1 MKREVALLL
10 PRYSLIFVKARRPE
24 PCIRR
29 RMTDELSFV
38 VVAVALLVTPGPTN
52 TLLATS
58 GAASGFRKS
67 LVLLLGEFL
76 GYLIAIALLITVM
89 GPIVARVPNFGF
101 ALRIVS
107 GLYLLHVA
115 WKLWGHTEEMLLG
128 KGGVS
133 LRHVFVTTLLNPKAL
148 IFAFAI
154 IPFGST
160 GDIWKSAPWLAAL
173 SPLIAIVGSCWIAA
187 GTALQRGMGGRG
199 SAHKCYQAGAIVLT
213 LFAALICGTAIVGRL
228 VGALVD

>member
-1 MKREVALLL
+1 MT
-10 PRYSLIFVKARRPE
+10 SVKAPRSE

-29 RMTDELSFV
+29 RMTDELSFII
-38 VVAVALLVTPGPTN
+38 VAVALLATPGPTN

-76 GYLIAIALLITVM
+76 GYLIAIAVLITAM
-89 GPIVARVPNFGF
+89 GPIVARAPNFGL
-101 ALRIVS
+101 ALRIAS

-115 WKLWGHTEEMLLG
+115 WKLWGHTEEMLLR

-133 LRHVFVTTLLNPKAL
+133 LRQVFVTTLLNPKAL

-160 GDIWKSAPWLAAL
+160 GDIWKSAPWLATL
-173 SPLIAIVGSCWIAA
+173 TLLIAIVGSCWIAA
-187 GTALQRGMGGRG
+187 GTALQRGMGGG
-199 SAHKCYQAGAIVLT
+199 VSAHMCCRAGAIVLT
-213 LFAALICGTAIVGRL
+213 LFAALICGTAVAGH
-228 VGALVD
+228 

>member
-1 MKREVALLL
+1 
-10 PRYSLIFVKARRPE
+10 
-24 PCIRR
+24 
-29 RMTDELSFV
+29 MTDEFSFII
-38 VVAVALLVTPGPTN
+38 VALALLATPGPTN

-67 LVLLLGEFL
+67 LVLLLGEFI
-76 GYLIAIALLITVM
+76 GYMIAIAFLIAVM
-89 GPIVARVPNFGF
+89 GPIVARMPNFGLT
-101 ALRIVS
+101 LRIVS

-115 WKLWGHTEEMLLG
+115 WKLWGHTEEMLLR

-133 LRHVFVTTLLNPKAL
+133 LRQVFVTTLLNPKAL

-173 SPLIAIVGSCWIAA
+173 SLLIAIVGSCWIAA
-187 GTALQRGMGGRG
+187 GSALQKGMGTTA
-199 SAHKCYQAGAIVLT
+199 SALKCCRAGAIVLT
-213 LFAALICGTAIVGRL
+213 LFAAFICGNAIAG
-228 VGALVD
+228 G

>member
-1 MKREVALLL
+1 
-10 PRYSLIFVKARRPE
+10 
-24 PCIRR
+24 
-29 RMTDELSFV
+29 MTDEFSFII
-38 VVAVALLVTPGPTN
+38 VALALLATPGPTN

-67 LVLLLGEFL
+67 LVLLFGEFL
-76 GYLIAIALLITVM
+76 GYMIAIAVLIAAM
-89 GPIVARVPNFGF
+89 GPIIARAPNFGL

-115 WKLWGHTEEMLLG
+115 WKLWGHTEEMLLR

-133 LRHVFVTTLLNPKAL
+133 LRQVFVTTLLNPIAL
-148 IFAFAI
+148 ILAFAI

-173 SPLIAIVGSCWIAA
+173 SLLIAIVGSCWIAA
-187 GTALQRGMGGRG
+187 GSACRFREVSRRAFVGLPLQ
-199 SAHKCYQAGAIVLT
+199 
-213 LFAALICGTAIVGRL
+213 
-228 VGALVD
+228 

>member
-1 MKREVALLL
+1 MT
-10 PRYSLIFVKARRPE
+10 SVKARRSE

-29 RMTDELSFV
+29 RMTDEFSFII
-38 VVAVALLVTPGPTN
+38 VALALLATPGPTN

-58 GAASGFRKS
+58 GAASGFRRS
-67 LVLLLGEFL
+67 LVLLLGEFV
-76 GYLIAIALLITVM
+76 GYMIAIAFLIAVM
-89 GPIVARVPNFGF
+89 GPIVARMPNFGL
-101 ALRIVS
+101 ALRIAS

-115 WKLWGHTEEMLLG
+115 WKLWGHTEAMLLS

-133 LRHVFVTTLLNPKAL
+133 LRQVFVTTLLNPKAL

-173 SPLIAIVGSCWIAA
+173 SLLIVIVGSCWIAA
-187 GTALQRGMGGRG
+187 GSALQKGMGTRA
-199 SAHKCYQAGAIVLT
+199 SALKCCRAGAIVLT
-213 LFAALICGTAIVGRL
+213 LFAALICGTAVAGR
-228 VGALVD
+228 